1 MSIAAISALRAPR
14 VTRNPIEMRLDQI
27 GMSFSD
33 ISVLRGVNVSFAGG
47 EIHTLMGE
55 NGAGK
60 STLVKIISGVQSP
73 TNGSMFID
81 GKPVSFASPREAEDL
96 GIVIMHQELS
106 LIPDMTVAENVMLGH
121 EPLKFGMKIDRAKLR
136 ETAKTALARF
146 GFTLDINTRIRDL
159 RVGEQQL
166 VEIARAL
173 LMDAR
178 VLIMDEPTS
187 ALSQNETDILMEVVR
202 DLAFQGVAVIYI
214 SHRMDEVFEISD
226 RVTVLRD
233 GNQIGSS
240 LVADTTP
247 ADLVHMMVGRPVD
260 IQPVDRQT
268 APTHEQLMEVRDLT
282 VWANN
287 REVLKDVSFKLN
299 RGEVLGVGGLLGSGR
314 TELVETLFGA
324 RGGSYEGQ
332 IEIDGKIV
340 RPTTPKDG
348 VTLGLALITEDRK
361 GNGLILSDTIANNI
375 VLPLMPLKSRFGI
388 MSNKLRRDQSLSTI
402 EQLRIAANGPDHI
415 VGKLSGGNQQK
426 VVLGKWLATD
436 PRILLLDEPTR
447 GIDIG
452 AKDEIYDLVGK
463 LADQG
468 LSVIFTSSE
477 LSEFVAVCDRVIV
490 LCEGQVAGELTGED
504 VTHEAIKDLILQA
517 PAPNSSHTETLK

>member
-1 MSIAAISALRAPR
+1 MSLTTTSVLREQR
-14 VTRNPIEMRLDQI
+14 VSGRITEMRLDQI
-27 GMSFSD
+27 GMSFSG
-33 ISVLRGVNVSFAGG
+33 ISVLRDVNVNFTGG

-60 STLVKIISGVQSP
+60 STLVKIISGVQCP
-73 TNGSMFID
+73 TSGSMYID
-81 GKPVSFASPREAEDL
+81 GKPVSFASPREAEKL

-121 EPLKFGMKIDRAKLR
+121 EPLKFGLKIDRVKLR
-136 ETAKTALARF
+136 ETAKAALARF
-146 GFTLDINTRIRDL
+146 GFTLDVDTRVRDL

-233 GNQIGSS
+233 GNQIGSK
-240 LVADTTP
+240 LVSDTTP

-260 IQPVDRQT
+260 IQPVVRQT
-268 APTHEQLMEVRDLT
+268 VPTQVPLMRVKGLT
-282 VWANN
+282 VRAAG
-287 REVLKDVSFKLN
+287 REVLSDVSFTLHK
-299 RGEVLGVGGLLGSGR
+299 GEVLGVGGLLGAGR

-324 RGGSYEGQ
+324 RGGAYEGI
-332 IEIDGKIV
+332 IEIDGEIV

-348 VTLGLALITEDRK
+348 VAHGLALITEDRK
-361 GNGLILSDTIANNI
+361 GNGLILSDSIADNI
-375 VLPLMPLKSRFGI
+375 ALPLMPLKSRFGL
-388 MSNKLRRDQSLSTI
+388 MSNKLRMDQSLSTI

-426 VVLGKWLATD
+426 VVLGKWLATN

-490 LCEGQVAGELTGED
+490 LSEGHMAGELMGED
-504 VTHEAIKDLILQA
+504 ITNKAVKDLAMQV
-517 PAPNSSHTETLK
+517 HTSTDRTWKN

>member
-1 MSIAAISALRAPR
+1 MSIVVKSALREQQGAR
-14 VTRNPIEMRLDQI
+14 APIEMRLDQI
-27 GMSFSD
+27 GMSFSG
-33 ISVLRGVNVSFAGG
+33 ISVLRDVGVSFVGG

-60 STLVKIISGVQSP
+60 STLVKIISGVQRA
-73 TNGSMFID
+73 TTGSMFID
-81 GKPVSFASPREAEDL
+81 GQPVSFTSPRDAEEL

-121 EPLKFGMKIDRAKLR
+121 EPLKFGLKIDRTKLR
-136 ETAKTALARF
+136 ETARAALSRF
-146 GFTLDINTRIRDL
+146 GFTLDIDTRVRDL

-178 VLIMDEPTS
+178 SLIMDEPTS
-187 ALSQNETDILMEVVR
+187 ALSLNETDILMEVVR
-202 DLAFQGVAVIYI
+202 DLALQGVAVIYI

-233 GNQIGSS
+233 GNQIGST
-240 LVADTTP
+240 LVSETTP
-247 ADLVHMMVGRPVD
+247 AELVHMMVGRPVD
-260 IQPVDRQT
+260 IQPVVRQT
-268 APTHEQLMEVRDLT
+268 APTQMPLMRVEGLT
-282 VWANN
+282 VRSNR
-287 REVLKDVSFKLN
+287 REVLKDVSFTLSH
-299 RGEVLGVGGLLGSGR
+299 GEVLGVGGLLGAGR

-324 RGGSYEGQ
+324 RGGTYDGR
-332 IEIDGKIV
+332 IEIDGKVV
-340 RPTTPKDG
+340 RPVTPKDG
-348 VTLGLALITEDRK
+348 VANGLALITEDRK
-361 GNGLILSDTIANNI
+361 GNGLILSDTIANNV
-375 VLPLMPLKSRFGI
+375 VLPLMPLKSRFGM
-388 MSNKLRRDQSLSTI
+388 MSAKLRLSQALSTI
-402 EQLRIAANGPDHI
+402 DTLRIAANGPDHV

-426 VVLGKWLATD
+426 VVLGKWLTTE

-490 LCEGQVAGELTGED
+490 LCEGTLTGELKGD
-504 VTHEAIKDLILQA
+504 EITTDAIKDLAMQFPDA
-517 PAPNSSHTETLK
+517 NHHTGKS